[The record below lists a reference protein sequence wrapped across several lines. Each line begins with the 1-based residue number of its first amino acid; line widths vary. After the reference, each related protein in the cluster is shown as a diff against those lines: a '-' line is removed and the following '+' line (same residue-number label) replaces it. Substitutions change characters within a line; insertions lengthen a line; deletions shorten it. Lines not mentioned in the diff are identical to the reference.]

1 MDTQYDLN
9 IIARTGT
16 KSYSSKEWE
25 LQRTTICELY
35 QQGLRQK
42 ELLEILG
49 KKHGFHPTYVQT
61 LCLSLPL
68 LRQAY
73 TGLSSPSMLKKR
85 IHKWSIDRK
94 NKEKDII
101 AALRISLSRRSIGK
115 RTSFR
120 IRGRIIDENE
130 INRYLRRKGIQDAGE
145 LAESSTQ
152 ADSSVVRPFTPSL
165 SPGPGGDAH
174 LGKECEIDSASAYDH
189 SCSQGHSNTGG
200 LWHTANTP
208 ALGSNMAWQGY
219 DPSTHDPTSNVAG
232 LLHLSITEQ
241 LLLLNDAYHK
251 TAVQV
256 VSYGSPKSIAT
267 STRQANTGIDRL
279 RAFTNGMWRGRGR
292 LLESQ
297 CPSAFR
303 SFNDALDSLPPLLSN
318 PHEQLLTDV
327 YEMILNFQLDKSK
340 DILRNVLK
348 HIAEVCEARNST
360 DTNSW
365 RVGIIA
371 KDLSLMSF
379 SDRAAIAECLIRNV
393 RDHYRQR
400 QSWDAQE
407 AKSIDKILSRSLYR
421 RKEVGQAIAYL
432 EDQLQN
438 YNALGAVDLSD
449 SCTMLVELAQCYR
462 FQKQHNKAIQCA
474 KSALLRAQNLND
486 QYSYVDIKIRCLRI
500 FALSEA
506 GRGNYHLSHQ
516 YARRALV
523 LAEANLGPERSISSL
538 IKAELEDI
546 ELILDNLG
554 LDHSLPSADFE
565 DTFWLPLETALETR
579 PVDQPL
585 ILSQQNYTSQA
596 EYEQSATWLG
606 SYILPHS

>member
-130 INRYLRRKGIQDAGE
+130 INRYLRRKGIQDAAE

-165 SPGPGGDAH
+165 SPGPEGDAH
-174 LGKECEIDSASAYDH
+174 LGKEREIDPASAYDH
-189 SCSQGHSNTGG
+189 SCSQEHCNSGDS
-200 LWHTANTP
+200 WHTATTQALESNTP
-208 ALGSNMAWQGY
+208 WQGY
-219 DPSTHDPTSNVAG
+219 DHNTYHHTSNVAG

-241 LLLLNDAYHK
+241 LLLLNDAFHK

-267 STRQANTGIDRL
+267 STHQANTGIDRL

-340 DILRNVLK
+340 DILYNVLK
-348 HIAEVCEARNST
+348 HAAEVCEARNNT
-360 DTNSW
+360 DTNSR

-371 KDLSLMSF
+371 KALSLMSF

-400 QSWDAQE
+400 QSSDAQE

-421 RKEVGQAIAYL
+421 RKEISQAIAYL
-432 EDQLQN
+432 EDKLQN
-438 YNALGAVDLSD
+438 YSPLGAVDLSD

-474 KSALLRAQNLND
+474 RLALQRAQNLSD
-486 QYSYVDIKIRCLRI
+486 PYGYVDIKVRCIRT

-506 GRGNYHLSHQ
+506 KRGNYHLSHQ
-516 YARRALV
+516 YATRALV
-523 LAEANLGPERSISSL
+523 LGDTYLGPEGSLTSL
-538 IKAELEDI
+538 IRAEVEDI

-554 LDHSLPSADFE
+554 LDHSSPSMDSEAA
-565 DTFWLPLETALETR
+565 FWLPLDNALATC

-585 ILSQQNYTSQA
+585 ILSEQNYVGQA
-596 EYEQSATWLG
+596 GYEQSDNWLG
-606 SYILPHS
+606 S